1 MRRMSRG
8 SAAGGSAEQVLGL
21 LGNLHAQKEAL
32 QREKTPLVEDNISL
46 QDQNELLMRQLQD
59 LAEQDRARELA
70 GMMEGAQLGPDDDA
84 EVRGHSRRRQLQ
96 VCVQGRR

>member
-32 QREKTPLVEDNISL
+32 QREKTSLVEDNISL

-59 LAEQDRARELA
+59 LATTGRCTPGGGSHWVLRVCA
-70 GMMEGAQLGPDDDA
+70 GLE
-84 EVRGHSRRRQLQ
+84 
-96 VCVQGRR
+96 

>member
-32 QREKTPLVEDNISL
+32 QREKTSLVEDNISL
-46 QDQNELLMRQLQD
+46 QDQNELLMRQL
-59 LAEQDRARELA
+59 LAAGLGGARSGQGARRNDGGRAA
-70 GMMEGAQLGPDDDA
+70 G
-84 EVRGHSRRRQLQ
+84 S
-96 VCVQGRR
+96 GR